1 MVASASAFLL
11 ASQNPDSGWGY
22 AAGQASIVE
31 ATATSVLALRDELT
45 GDSARRASLAWLGAV
60 QHADGGWG
68 LGASDPQSGW
78 PTAWGVLALAQ
89 DEAAADAVHRGAAWL
104 LAVKTLRLEGDGLQ
118 REVREKFAI
127 DPNLRGWPW
136 LPGEASWVE
145 PTSLAMLAL
154 TASSATAAAQE
165 RLAEGARYL
174 VDRRCHGGGWNFGN
188 PVMLGGQL
196 PPRAHPTAWALLAL
210 ARVARDAIQP
220 EDLAALRAEMRRDGG
235 ALALAWG
242 LLALR
247 VLGEDDAEATNRLSA
262 QQRAD
267 GSWNGNPFHTAVAL
281 LAERGRL

>member
-1 MVASASAFLL
+1 MVETALTFLV
-11 ASQNPDSGWGY
+11 ATQNPDGGWGY
-22 AAGQASIVE
+22 AGGQPATVE
-31 ATATSVLALRDELT
+31 ATAASVLALRDDPA
-45 GDSARRASLAWLGAV
+45 GDPARRAGLAWLRAA

-68 LGASDPQSGW
+68 LGAGDPESGW

-89 DEAAADAVHRGAAWL
+89 DEAAADAVGRGAAWL

-127 DPNLRGWPW
+127 DASLRGWPW

-154 TASSATAAAQE
+154 TTSAAATAAAQE

-210 ARVARDAIQP
+210 ARTAPDAIRP

-247 VLGEDDAEATNRLSA
+247 VLGQDDAEATNRLTT
-262 QQRAD
+262 QQQAD

-281 LAERGRL
+281 LAEL

>member
-1 MVASASAFLL
+1 MVASTLAFLL
-11 ASQNPDSGWGY
+11 ATQNPDGGWGY
-22 AAGQASIVE
+22 AAGQASTVE
-31 ATATSVLALRDELT
+31 ATATAVLALRDGSARDL
-45 GDSARRASLAWLGAV
+45 ARRASMAWLGAA
-60 QHADGGWG
+60 QHPDGGWG
-68 LGASDPQSGW
+68 LGASDPESGW
-78 PTAWGVLALAQ
+78 TTAWGVLALAQ
-89 DEAAADAVHRGAAWL
+89 DEAAADAVRRGAVWL

-145 PTSLAMLAL
+145 PTALAMLAL
-154 TASSATAAAQE
+154 TTPSVTSAAQE
-165 RLAEGARYL
+165 RLDEGVRYL
-174 VDRRCHGGGWNFGN
+174 VDRRCHGGGWNLGN

-210 ARVARDAIQP
+210 ARVAPDVIRP
-220 EDLAALRAEMRRDGG
+220 EDLLALRAEMRRDGG
-235 ALALAWG
+235 ALGLAWG

-247 VLGEDDAEATNRLSA
+247 VLGEDDADAANRLSA

-281 LAERGRL
+281 LAERGGF

>member
-1 MVASASAFLL
+1 MVASAPDFLL
-11 ASQNPDSGWGY
+11 ATQTPDGGWGY
-22 AAGQASIVE
+22 AAGESSTVE
-31 ATATSVLALRDELT
+31 ATAATVLALRARAT
-45 GDSARRASLAWLGAV
+45 GDSARRASLTWLSAA
-60 QHADGGWG
+60 QHPDGGWG
-68 LGASDPQSGW
+68 LGTDDPESGW
-78 PTAWGVLALAQ
+78 PTAWGVLALTE
-89 DEAAADAVHRGAAWL
+89 DEAAADAVRRGATWL
-104 LAVKTLRLEGDGLQ
+104 MAVTTLRVEGDGLQ

-154 TASSATAAAQE
+154 TAPSVTSGAQK
-165 RLAEGARYL
+165 RLDEGARYL

-210 ARVARDAIQP
+210 ARVAPDVIRP
-220 EDLAALRAEMRRDGG
+220 EDLAALRVEMRRDGG

-242 LLALR
+242 LLTLR
-247 VLGEDDAEATNRLSA
+247 VLGQDDAEVADWLNA

-281 LAERGRL
+281 LAERGRF